1 MLRALFPQAVFIPN
15 QKSVHALVKFQSR
28 TLHSEVSALIDSGAT
43 ESFISPDLVT
53 HFQIPTRTLPK
64 PRTIRNV
71 DGTENK
77 SGKVTQAAELDIHY
91 QGVKTTHTFYII
103 SLGDDHMLLGMP
115 FLAATNPNINWT
127 SGTFKGKVIASSMD
141 AHKWMP
147 NQDSKVWKPFVKQ
160 PPQGYR
166 HHDDRIP
173 GEIQMVN
180 IDPDDYLALRRSI
193 EPELPPH
200 WEKFIETLSTP
211 DQFTNPYVEHK
222 FHIPPTRES
231 AHIRRITKATSLAA
245 QVASQEVKPWQQLVP
260 LEYHR
265 YGKVFS
271 EKESQRFPK
280 SRPWD
285 HAIDLIPDAPK
296 FLDCKTYPLAEGHQK
311 ILHEFIDEHEAK
323 GYIRRS
329 KSPYA
334 SPFFFIKKKD
344 GKPRPVQDYRKL
356 NEITIRNQYP
366 LPLIK
371 ELIRTLVKKKWF
383 TKFDIRWGYNNVRIK
398 EGDEWKAAFKTNRG
412 LYEPTVM
419 FFGLTNSPATF
430 QTMMDAIFRDEIASG
445 DIIIYMDDILIAT
458 EGDLNDHKTKVTHV
472 LQKLQDNDLFL
483 KPEKC
488 RFHKQEVEYLG
499 VIVGKGEVKMD
510 PIKVQGIMDWPIPT
524 NIHEIRSFLG
534 FGNYYKD
541 FIENY
546 SAITR
551 PLHEL
556 TKKTFVYHW
565 GPAQEHAFNLLK
577 ELFTSYPVLRN
588 PDPDK
593 RYILDTDASKF
604 AVGATLSQ
612 DYPDGRHPIGFF
624 SKSLLPAECNYDI
637 YDRELL
643 AIIYAIKAFRYLLL
657 GARHKFLIRTD
668 HQNLKYFKSP
678 QKITPRQAR
687 WHTFLQD
694 YDFELIHFPGKSNT
708 IADLLSRRK
717 DFEGGVN
724 PNENVTLLPESLWTR
739 TIYLEDDPETRR
751 QALHQIHDT
760 PVGGHPGIS
769 NTWKLVK
776 RKYTGPRLR
785 QFVESYVKGC
795 ATCQESK
802 VITHVKRAPLYRFD
816 TYVEQGPFQYVSM
829 DLITDLPPSNKY
841 DAILTVVD
849 QGCSKAAKFLPCKK
863 TIDGQGVA
871 KLYFRHIFPLFGIPK
886 RIISDRD
893 PRFTSHFAKAV
904 CNATGIKQNLSTAFH
919 PRTDGQ
925 SERMN
930 QWVETY
936 LRQFANGRQNNW
948 SDLLPMA
955 EFAHNSWQHEHTKHS
970 PHELILGF
978 NPTASFTTPE
988 DQVPAAKDRL
998 QELTKARSDA
1008 QKALHVRSK
1017 PMNVPRSFVSGD
1029 KVWLDSRNLHIR
1041 TPSKKLSHRRIGPYP
1056 IKEQLSPVTYRLQL
1070 PETMKINNVFHVDLL
1085 TPYHETKAYGP
1096 QPVQPPPILID
1107 GDEEYEVEELIDDRY
1122 NKRKRKRQY
1131 LVKWKGY
1138 PASENSWVDEQD
1150 LHSDELL
1157 AEYRLSKA

>member
-15 QKSVHALVKFQSR
+15 QKSVHALVKFHSR

-43 ESFISPDLVT
+43 ESFISPDLVL
-53 HFQIPTRTLPK
+53 HFDIPTRTLPK

-77 SGKVTQAAELDIHY
+77 AGKVTTAADLDIHY
-91 QGVKTTHTFYII
+91 QGVKTTHTFYVIE
-103 SLGDDHMLLGMP
+103 LGNDHMLFGMP

-127 SGTFKGKVIASSMD
+127 QGMFKGKVIASSMD
-141 AHKWMP
+141 AYKWTP
-147 NQDSKVWKPFVKQ
+147 DQDSKVMKPFVKSN
-160 PPQGYR
+160 PQGYKEIPLGYR
-166 HHDDRIP
+166 HYERS
-173 GEIQMVN
+173 Q
-180 IDPDDYLALRRSI
+180 DPLHFINVHPEDYTAHVDPKTSTYIRRAVI
-193 EPELPPH
+193 GRYLPPN
-200 WEKFIETLSTP
+200 
-211 DQFTNPYVEHK
+211 DD
-222 FHIPPTRES
+222 S
-231 AHIRRITKATSLAA
+231 AIAAYIRRTTKATSLAA
-245 QVASQEVKPWQQLVP
+245 EKADKTERPWQQLVP

-280 SRPWD
+280 ERPWD
-285 HAIDLIPDAPK
+285 HAIDLIPDAPQM
-296 FLDCKTYPLAEGHQK
+296 LNCKTYPLAEGEQE
-311 ILHEFIDEHEAK
+311 LLDQFIIEHMEK
-323 GYIRRS
+323 GYIRLS

-334 SPFFFIKKKD
+334 SPFFFIRKKD
-344 GKPRPVQDYRKL
+344 GKRRPVQDYRRL
-356 NEITIRNQYP
+356 NEVTVRNTYP

-371 ELIRTLVKKKWF
+371 ELVRNLVKKKWF
-383 TKFDIRWGYNNVRIK
+383 TKFDVRWGYNNVRIK

-412 LYEPTVM
+412 LFEPTVM

-430 QTMMDAIFRDEIASG
+430 QTMMDVIFRDEIAQG
-445 DIIIYMDDILIAT
+445 DVIVYMDDILIAT
-458 EGDLNDHKTKVTHV
+458 EESLQDHQHKVAYV
-472 LQKLQDNDLFL
+472 LQKLMDNDLFL

-488 RFHKQEVEYLG
+488 RFNKQEVEYLG
-499 VIVGKGEVKMD
+499 VIVGKGEIKMD
-510 PIKVQGIMDWPIPT
+510 PVKVQGIADWPIPT
-524 NIHEIRSFLG
+524 NIHELRSFLG

-541 FIENY
+541 FIEGY
-546 SAITR
+546 SSITR

-556 TKKTFVYHW
+556 TRKTFVYHW

-577 ELFTSYPVLRN
+577 HLFTSYPVLRN

-612 DYPDGRHPIGFF
+612 DYSDGRHPIGFF
-624 SKSLLPAECNYDI
+624 SKALNPAETNYEI

-657 GARHKFLIRTD
+657 GARQKFTIRTD
-668 HQNLKYFKSP
+668 HQNLTYFKSSHT
-678 QKITPRQAR
+678 ISPRQAR
-687 WHTFLQD
+687 WQELLQD
-694 YDFELIHFPGKSNT
+694 YDFTIEHFPGKSNT

-724 PNENVTLLPESLWTR
+724 PNEGVTLLPESLFSR
-739 TIYLEDDPETRR
+739 AIYLEDDPETRR

-795 ATCQESK
+795 ATCQGSK
-802 VITHVKRAPLYRFD
+802 VITHTKRAPLYHFD
-816 TYVEQGPFQYVSM
+816 THVEQGPFQYVSM

-841 DAILTVVD
+841 DAILTIVD

-863 TIDGQGVA
+863 TIDGLGVA
-871 KLYFRHIFPLFGIPK
+871 KLYFRHLFPLFGIPK
-886 RIISDRD
+886 RVISDRD
-893 PRFTSHFAKAV
+893 PRFTSLFSEAV
-904 CNATGIKQNLSTAFH
+904 CKATGIKQNLSTAFH

-930 QWVETY
+930 QWVTTY
-936 LRQFANGRQNNW
+936 LRQFVNARQNNW

-955 EFAHNSWQHEHTKHS
+955 EFSHNSWPHEITQHT
-970 PHELILGF
+970 PHELIIGF
-978 NPTASFTTPE
+978 NPTASFTVPE
-988 DQVPAAKDRL
+988 DTIPAAQERL
-998 QELTKARSDA
+998 QELSRTRSETQQA
-1008 QKALHVRSK
+1008 LQKRSK
-1017 PMNVPRSFVSGD
+1017 PVNPSRTFVSGD
-1029 KVWLDSRNLHIR
+1029 KVWLDSRNLHIK

-1056 IKEQLSPVTYRLQL
+1056 IKDRLSPVTYRLQL
-1070 PETMKINNVFHVDLL
+1070 PETMKINDVFHVDLL
-1085 TPYHETKAYGP
+1085 TPYHETDAYGP
-1096 QPVQPPPILID
+1096 QPEQPPPVLIN
-1107 GDEEYEVEELIDDRY
+1107 GEEEYEVESLIKDRY
-1122 NKRKRKRQY
+1122 HKRRRKRQY

-1138 PASENSWVDEQD
+1138 PASDNSWVDEQD

-1157 AEYRLSKA
+1157 AEYRSAI